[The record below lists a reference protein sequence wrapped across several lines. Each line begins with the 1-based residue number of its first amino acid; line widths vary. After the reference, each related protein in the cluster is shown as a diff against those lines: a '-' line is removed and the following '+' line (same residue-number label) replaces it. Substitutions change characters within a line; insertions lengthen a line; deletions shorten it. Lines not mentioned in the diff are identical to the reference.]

1 LDLLRQA
8 FVFLAAAVVAVP
20 LATRLGLGSVL
31 GYLAAGAVVG
41 PFGLGLG
48 GDPEAVLHASE
59 FGVVLLLFLVGL
71 ELEPRRLLELRRDV
85 FGLGTAQVVGTTL
98 ALGAAGLLLGL
109 SWREALVAGFGL
121 SLSSTALVVQLL
133 SEKRELGAPHGRAA
147 FGILLFQDLAVIP
160 MLALLPL
167 LAPAGAAG
175 PEAPPA
181 WRTGLVAAAAIA
193 AVVLA
198 SRFVVRPVLRRMAAL
213 RNPEL
218 FTAASLFLV
227 VGTGLAVSAVGLSM
241 ALGAFLAGV
250 LLAGSEYRHELEADI
265 APFKGL
271 LLGLFFIAVGMSA
284 NLSLLVDRPLHILA
298 LVAGLHALKAAA
310 GWAVGRLLV
319 GRGDPA
325 LSLGIL
331 LAQGGEFAFVL
342 FGLAVGHRIMTPDHA
357 EVLVL
362 AVTLSMGA
370 TPVLF
375 AIHVRTLR
383 RWLGRGAARA
393 FDVAPDGE
401 PPVIIAG
408 FGRVGQVVGRV
419 LRAKGVPFTAIDASS
434 EHIEF
439 IRRFGNKVFFGDV
452 SRLDLLRSARAEKA
466 EVFVLAIDDV
476 EASVRTAELLR
487 DHFPHL
493 TVFARA
499 RNRQHAYALR
509 GVGVTRI
516 IRETFA
522 SSIELTEQV
531 LLRLGED
538 AATARASAER
548 FRAHDEA
555 LLEESWQHR
564 NDLERLKST
573 AARGRE
579 ELERLFAD
587 DAKERRSA

>member
-1 LDLLRQA
+1 M
-8 FVFLAAAVVAVP
+8 FLAAAVLAVP

-31 GYLAAGAVVG
+31 GYLAAGAVIG

-48 GDPEAVLHASE
+48 GDPESVLHASE

-71 ELEPRRLLELRRDV
+71 ELEPRRLLELKRDV
-85 FGLGTAQVVGTTL
+85 FGLGAAQVAGATLLLGGSAL
-98 ALGAAGLLLGL
+98 ALGLP
-109 SWREALVAGFGL
+109 WREAFVAGFGL

-133 SEKRELGAPHGRAA
+133 TERRELGAPHGRAA

-160 MLALLPL
+160 MLAVLPL
-167 LAPAGAAG
+167 LAPGAAAAPG
-175 PEAPPA
+175 APPA
-181 WRTGLVAAAAIA
+181 WRTGLVGVAVIA

-198 SRFVVRPVLRRMAAL
+198 SRWLVRPLLRRLAAL

-227 VGTGLAVSAVGLSM
+227 VGTGLGVSVAGLSM

-284 NLSLLVDRPLHILA
+284 NLRLVVDRPLLV
-298 LVAGLHALKAAA
+298 LGVVAGMHALKALA
-310 GWAVGRLLV
+310 GWAVGRVLV

-325 LSLGIL
+325 LSLGVL

-342 FGLAVGHRIMTPDHA
+342 FSLAVGQRIMDP
-357 EVLVL
+357 ELSELLVL

-375 AIHVRTLR
+375 ALHARVVRP
-383 RWLGRGAARA
+383 WLARGAVRPY
-393 FDVAPDGE
+393 DVAPDGE
-401 PPVIIAG
+401 PPVIVAG
-408 FGRVGQVVGRV
+408 FGRVGQVVARV
-419 LRAKGVPFTAIDASS
+419 LRAKRIPFTAIDASS

-439 IRRFGNKVFFGDV
+439 IQRFGNKVFFGDV
-452 SRLDLLRSARAEKA
+452 SRLELLRAARADKA

-476 EASVRTAELLR
+476 AASVRTAELLR

-509 GVGVTRI
+509 GLGITRI
-516 IRETFA
+516 VRETFA
-522 SSIELTEQV
+522 ASLELTGQV
-531 LLRLGED
+531 LEALGED
-538 AATARASAER
+538 TASARASIER

-555 LLEESWQHR
+555 LLEESWEHR
-564 NDLERLKST
+564 HDLEHLRSA

-579 ELERLFAD
+579 ELERLFD
-587 DAKERRSA
+587 EDAREKRSA